1 MLLLNNMSEKLQNL
15 IGWILLLAGM
25 AAIVWTVFTSYNIF
39 TAKASA
45 PEIFKIEKEIQ
56 TTGGTGKIPT
66 TQAELQR
73 EMENLIGEQLKGLL
87 PVDTL
92 PKLLN
97 LISWSI
103 FAGIL
108 ILAGAQT
115 SGLGIK
121 LIRK

>member
-1 MLLLNNMSEKLQNL
+1 MESKLQNL
-15 IGWILLLAGM
+15 IGWILLLAGL
-25 AAIVWTVFTSYNIF
+25 AVILWTVYSSYNIF
-39 TAKASA
+39 TVKASA
-45 PEIFKIEKEIQ
+45 PEIFKVEKEIQ
-56 TTGGTGKIPT
+56 TSGGAGKTPA
-66 TQAELQR
+66 TQAELQK
-73 EMENLIGEQLKGLL
+73 EMEKLIGEQLKGLL

-121 LIRK
+121 MIKK

>member
-1 MLLLNNMSEKLQNL
+1 MNTIIQKS
-15 IGWILLLAGM
+15 IGWVLLLAGLT
-25 AAIVWTVFTSYNIF
+25 AIAWAVYSSYGIF

-45 PEIFKIEKEIQ
+45 PEIFKVGIETQNQSSKEK
-56 TTGGTGKIPT
+56 TPT
-66 TQAELQR
+66 TQAELQK
-73 EMENLIGEQLKGLL
+73 EMEKMIGEQLKGLL
-87 PVDTL
+87 PINTL

-108 ILAGAQT
+108 ILAGGQI

-121 LIRK
+121 MIKK